1 MLSNVFA
8 KALWDAR
15 RSMIGWTLAV
25 AGVGALYA
33 AFWPVVDTPEMA
45 DAISAMPADMLAA
58 FNYNDL
64 TTAAGYL
71 GGSVYGLLVPLL
83 IVVFMVA
90 AGTRAIAGDE
100 EAGTLDLPLA
110 YPVGRLQ
117 LALQRY
123 AAILVGLVAVVAVLL
138 LIMLAI
144 RVPAQLDSVPVA
156 NLAAMNLQLVLF
168 GAGAGALAFAVG
180 AATGSR
186 SWALGLGA
194 GVAVLGYLA
203 NSVLPM
209 ATGLEWTQN
218 LSPWHWYL
226 GGDPLVNGLQP
237 ANCLLLLAATIV
249 LVAAGTW
256 RFTARD
262 IAV

>member
-1 MLSNVFA
+1 
-8 KALWDAR
+8 
-15 RSMIGWTLAV
+15 
-25 AGVGALYA
+25 
-33 AFWPVVDTPEMA
+33 
-45 DAISAMPADMLAA
+45 
-58 FNYNDL
+58 
-64 TTAAGYL
+64 
-71 GGSVYGLLVPLL
+71 
-83 IVVFMVA
+83 MVA

-110 YPVGRLQ
+110 YPVSRLR
-117 LALQRY
+117 LALQRF
-123 AAILVGLVAVVAVLL
+123 AAIVVGLVAVVAVLL

-180 AATGSR
+180 AATGSKGL
-186 SWALGLGA
+186 ALGLGA

-203 NSVLPM
+203 NSVFPM
-209 ATGLEWTQN
+209 AEGLEWTRN

-237 ANCLLLLAATIV
+237 ANCLLLLGVTAA

-256 RFTARD
+256 RFTTRD

>member
-1 MLSNVFA
+1 MLRNVFS

-15 RSMIGWTLAV
+15 RSLLGWTLAV
-25 AGVGALYA
+25 AGVGTLYA

-45 DAISAMPADMLAA
+45 DAITAIPADMLAV

-64 TTAAGYL
+64 STAAGYL

-90 AGTRAIAGDE
+90 AGTRAIASDE

-110 YPVGRLQ
+110 YPVGRLR
-117 LALQRY
+117 LALQRF
-123 AAILVGLVAVVAVLL
+123 AAVLVGLVLVVAVLL
-138 LIMLAI
+138 LVMLAI
-144 RVPAQLDSVPVA
+144 RVPAQLDSVSVP

-180 AATGSR
+180 AATGSKG
-186 SWALGLGA
+186 WALGLGSGA
-194 GVAVLGYLA
+194 AVLGYLA

-209 ATGLEWTQN
+209 AEGLEWTRN

-226 GGDPLVNGLQP
+226 GGDPLVNGVQVG
-237 ANCLLLLAATIV
+237 NCLLLLAATV
-249 LVAAGTW
+249 LLTAAGTW